1 MSQKTIFKAFTD
13 DCIWPPA
20 YYAHSFKDQTSTLL
34 QNMEINLAP
43 PPHLIPLPLGQ
54 TAFLLLPPTSP
65 ALHSTISRVVVKH
78 ILFNGRDFGD

>member
-13 DCIWPPA
+13 DCIWPLA
-20 YYAHSFKDQTSTLL
+20 YYAHSCKDQTSTLL

-43 PPHLIPLPLGQ
+43 LPLPLGQ

-65 ALHSTISRVVVKH
+65 ALHLTISRAVVKH
-78 ILFNGRDFGD
+78 ILFNGRDFGDW